1 MTQNGARLSQGH
13 FRTPLESATLARF
26 GWLIGMRW
34 FFVLAI
40 LLGAIVGQRL
50 LPELPL
56 YAIWT
61 CAGLM
66 AAYNLLL
73 QLLRRRLPGL
83 KEEQSGPLVEILIQL
98 QIMADWL
105 ILLAL
110 IHFTGGVESPLLH
123 FYIFH
128 VALSAI
134 FLKPRFTVLGLAFIL
149 LLMGLLFWLEAS
161 GYLPRIVLAGLT
173 VERNQLEAL
182 PIINF
187 CLWYY
192 STLIIMALLLGSV
205 MRGLRRRELEAL
217 RMRLRLEAAMT
228 EGARIGEERI
238 RLMHTMGH
246 ELRSPIAA
254 VLSMLGAIRAAVT
267 QPLPE
272 QVTRLHQRME
282 VRLRELSGLITELL
296 ELAEQRSGSR
306 QGEVRHINLC
316 GLLAELVEQHE
327 AQAREAG
334 VELARQCDSHEE
346 YWIPARADE
355 LRRIFEN
362 LISNAIKYSRS
373 GGHVHISSKRVA
385 GELHVDVRDEG
396 IGISAEQ
403 QARLFQEFYRTPQSR
418 KHTTQGTGLGL
429 AITHSMILAAGG
441 RIEVESELE
450 KGSLFRVILPLAG
463 KSE

>member
-1 MTQNGARLSQGH
+1 MTQNDAHLSQGH

-34 FFVLAI
+34 FFVLGI
-40 LLGAIVGQRL
+40 ILGAVLGQRL
-50 LPELPL
+50 MPELPL
-56 YAIWT
+56 LALLS
-61 CAGLM
+61 CAAVM

-73 QLLRRRLPGL
+73 QLLRHRLPGL

-98 QIMADWL
+98 QVMADWL
-105 ILLAL
+105 VLLAL
-110 IHFTGGVESPLLH
+110 IHYTGGVESPLLH

-149 LLMGLLFWLEAS
+149 CLMSLLFWLEAS
-161 GYLPRIVLAGLT
+161 GHLPRIVLGGIT

-182 PIINF
+182 PIITF

-192 STLIIMALLLGSV
+192 STLIIMALLLGAV
-205 MRGLRRRELEAL
+205 MRGLRRREMEAL
-217 RMRLRLEAAMT
+217 RMRLRLEAAMA
-228 EGARIGEERI
+228 ESSRIAEERV

-254 VLSMLGAIRAAVT
+254 VLSMLGAIKAAVT

-272 QVTRLHQRME
+272 QVKRLHQRME
-282 VRLRELSGLITELL
+282 IRLRELTGLISELL
-296 ELAEQRSGSR
+296 ELAEQRSGNR

-334 VELARQCDSHEE
+334 LRLTRHCDSHEE
-346 YWIPARADE
+346 YWIPARSDE

-373 GGHVHISSKRVA
+373 GGLVQISSQRVDA
-385 GELHVDVRDEG
+385 ELLVEVRDEG

-403 QARLFQEFYRTPQSR
+403 QARLFQDFYRTPQSR
-418 KHTTQGTGLGL
+418 KHTSQGTGLGL
-429 AITHSMILAAGG
+429 AITHAMILAAGG

-450 KGSLFRVILPLAG
+450 KGSTFRVILPLAG
-463 KSE
+463 S